1 MYVLKAQTGVH
12 ALEKALFKMML
23 DNGVT
28 LAVRKQKERNY
39 CISKAYEGPTKQKQV
54 LSREFLFNSSKEL
67 HCKCRFFGDW
77 ASCGHLDDPIFSFRS
92 FRHIDLFIKIR
103 SKVSTI

>member
-39 CISKAYEGPTKQKQV
+39 CISKEGPTKQKQV
-54 LSREFLFNSSKEL
+54 LSREFLFNSSKAAL
-67 HCKCRFFGDW
+67 QM
-77 ASCGHLDDPIFSFRS
+77 
-92 FRHIDLFIKIR
+92 
-103 SKVSTI
+103 